1 MNTKSPTSRVVAIDG
16 PGGSGK
22 STVAKAVGVALGLD
36 VLDTGAMY
44 RAVTYAVLR
53 DGIDP
58 SDEDAIAAL
67 VERTKII
74 VDDRVLVDGVDAT
87 EAIRGPEVTAAV
99 SAVSAHP
106 RVRVIVVGQQR
117 AWIAERSGGVVEGRD
132 IGTVVAPDAMLKVF
146 LDASEEVRARRRQ
159 GDELAADREVK
170 VEQLRADM
178 ARRDHLDSSRAM
190 SPLRAAVDAVRIDT
204 TDRAVE
210 EVVSEVLALVSEAVE
225 VSGEQ

>member
-1 MNTKSPTSRVVAIDG
+1 MVAIDG

-22 STVAKAVGVALGLD
+22 STVAKAVGEALGIE

-44 RAVTYAVLR
+44 RAATYAALR

-58 SDEDAIAAL
+58 GDEEAIAAL
-67 VERTKII
+67 VERTEVI
-74 VDDRVLVDGVDAT
+74 VDGRVLVDGVDVT

-99 SAVSAHP
+99 SAVSANP

-117 AWIAERSGGVVEGRD
+117 AWIAERGGGVVEGRD
-132 IGTVVAPDAMLKVF
+132 IGTVVAPDAMLKIF

-159 GDELAADREVK
+159 GDELAADRRVK

-190 SPLRAAVDAVRIDT
+190 SPLRAAVDAIHIDT
-204 TDRAVE
+204 TDKAVE
-210 EVVSEVLALVSEAVE
+210 EVVGEVLALVREAAE
-225 VSGEQ
+225 VSSEQ

>member
-1 MNTKSPTSRVVAIDG
+1 MNPKRATSRVVAIDG

-22 STVAKAVGVALGLD
+22 STVAKAVGAALGLD

-44 RAVTYAVLR
+44 RAATYAALR

-58 SDEDAIAAL
+58 CDDEAIAAL
-67 VERTKII
+67 VQRTKII
-74 VDDRVLVDGVDAT
+74 AEDRVLVDGVDAT

-99 SAVSAHP
+99 SAVSANP
-106 RVRVIVVGQQR
+106 RVRVIVVGWQQ
-117 AWIAERSGGVVEGRD
+117 AWIAERGGGVVEGRD
-132 IGTVVAPDAMLKVF
+132 IGTVVAPDAMLKIF

-159 GDELAADREVK
+159 GDELAADRKVK

-190 SPLRAAVDAVRIDT
+190 SPLRAASDAVRMDT
-204 TDRAVE
+204 TGRTVE
-210 EVVSEVLALVSEAVE
+210 EVVSEVLALVREAAE